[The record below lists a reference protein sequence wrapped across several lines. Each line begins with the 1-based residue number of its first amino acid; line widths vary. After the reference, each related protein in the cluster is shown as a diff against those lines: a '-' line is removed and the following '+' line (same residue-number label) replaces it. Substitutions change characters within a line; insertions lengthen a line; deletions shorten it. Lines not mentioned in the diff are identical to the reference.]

1 MGAERVPLQGSYSLV
16 VFLLD
21 TVLLGLNKRG
31 IGKEGGWG
39 RRERRGEE
47 GEKEGGWGR
56 RERRREG
63 GGGRREGGRVGEVGE
78 KEGGWGRRERGRDRE
93 RGREG
98 RVEGEMMRKD

>member
-39 RRERRGEE
+39 RRERR
-47 GEKEGGWGR
+47 
-56 RERRREG
+56 REG
-63 GGGRREGGRVGEVGE
+63 GGGGGRE
-78 KEGGWGRRERGRDRE
+78 RRRDHE